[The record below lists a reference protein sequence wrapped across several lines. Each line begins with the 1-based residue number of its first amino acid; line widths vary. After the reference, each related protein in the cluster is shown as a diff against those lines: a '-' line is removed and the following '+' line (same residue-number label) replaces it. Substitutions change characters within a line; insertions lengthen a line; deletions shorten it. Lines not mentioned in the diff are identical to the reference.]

1 MRSESGSSLSSEYE
15 VFLSFRSP
23 DIRQTFADCLYS
35 CLVRSKIRTFRDE
48 EELQRGESIG
58 QSLVKAIT
66 ESKVYIPIFTHY
78 ASSKWCLQELAKIV
92 ECWKT
97 GGGAKGQHVI
107 FPVFYFI
114 DPRDVRLSDSGSYK
128 EAFELHSL
136 KHDPETILEWKEALR
151 EVGEMKG
158 WHVTESDGQGA
169 IIDQIFTEVEFHL
182 KANYT
187 LVTDDLVGIDF
198 HMEEVM
204 KLLNLD
210 YAAVKIVGIHGMG
223 GLGKTTLAKAVY
235 NKVSTQFERCC
246 FLENITNTLSKS
258 DGPLTLQ
265 NKIISDI
272 LRNDSSKATD
282 TSDGIRVIRERVCK
296 HKLLIVLDDVDEKF
310 QFDDILGKLDDFSVD
325 SRFLITTRDARVLG
339 LLQECKLF
347 ELEEMSHDHSLK
359 LFCKHAFRVDYPRED
374 YATLVEEF
382 VQVAAGLPLALKVI
396 GSLLFQTDKRFWKDK
411 LTELKE
417 IPPTKVQD
425 RLKISYNELTRNEKQ
440 IFLDVACLFVGM
452 DKELPIYMWSD
463 CDFYPTSTIKTLV
476 ERSLLKMD
484 EMNRFWMHD
493 HVRDLGRAIVREENN
508 QNPYKRSRICSNS
521 DAINMLKNREVAHKL
536 KAVRLS
542 GCTKLDKVPD
552 LSNCEGLELLDLNGC
567 RRMRG
572 EVDIRNF
579 KNLRWLACNWTKITK
594 LKGEIGMLRNLQ
606 QLHCSH
612 TSLTEVPAG
621 ISKLSFLELFH
632 LTLTDPNKPD
642 FKEMLPDS
650 LKSLRVSS
658 SYLPVLPSSLI
669 SLEICYSKDLLWV
682 PGLANLTNLTQLNL
696 WDVGIYEIPGLGELK
711 LLASL
716 FIQSAPNLGNLDGL
730 VNLVLLEELTVERC
744 SLLKK
749 LPSLASLTR
758 LQMLKIRRC
767 QILSE
772 IYGVEDLCES
782 LSHLD
787 ISWCSSLTST
797 VSLHSMVKLETLVLM
812 GVELTGMLPVSLSK
826 FTKLTTL
833 TIHQL
838 SVKQFPDL
846 SNLKKLKCLTIGYCK
861 ELIEVTGLHA
871 LESLKLLV
879 IIHCLS
885 IRKLPD
891 LSRLRKL
898 STLDVRGCTQL
909 TEISRLGRFKTL
921 KNLYMSNCKS
931 IKELPNLS
939 GLRNLRRLRLRN
951 CRQLKEVNGL
961 EGLQLLQ
968 MFVADKRLKVKYLL
982 KSVSRYGKQLVTRS
996 VPSHLFIN
1004 N

>member
-1 MRSESGSSLSSEYE
+1 MQHTFSGPTL
-15 VFLSFRSP
+15 FHR
-23 DIRQTFADCLYS
+23 
-35 CLVRSKIRTFRDE
+35 LVRD
-48 EELQRGESIG
+48 G
-58 QSLVKAIT
+58 
-66 ESKVYIPIFTHY
+66 
-78 ASSKWCLQELAKIV
+78 W
-92 ECWKT
+92 
-97 GGGAKGQHVI
+97 KGQ
-107 FPVFYFI
+107 
-114 DPRDVRLSDSGSYK
+114 
-128 EAFELHSL
+128 
-136 KHDPETILEWKEALR
+136 TI
-151 EVGEMKG
+151 
-158 WHVTESDGQGA
+158 S
-169 IIDQIFTEVEFHL
+169 F
-182 KANYT
+182 
-187 LVTDDLVGIDF
+187 
-198 HMEEVM
+198 
-204 KLLNLD
+204 
-210 YAAVKIVGIHGMG
+210 
-223 GLGKTTLAKAVY
+223 
-235 NKVSTQFERCC
+235 
-246 FLENITNTLSKS
+246 
-258 DGPLTLQ
+258 
-265 NKIISDI
+265 
-272 LRNDSSKATD
+272 
-282 TSDGIRVIRERVCK
+282 
-296 HKLLIVLDDVDEKF
+296 
-310 QFDDILGKLDDFSVD
+310 
-325 SRFLITTRDARVLG
+325 
-339 LLQECKLF
+339 
-347 ELEEMSHDHSLK
+347 
-359 LFCKHAFRVDYPRED
+359 
-374 YATLVEEF
+374 
-382 VQVAAGLPLALKVI
+382 
-396 GSLLFQTDKRFWKDK
+396 
-411 LTELKE
+411 
-417 IPPTKVQD
+417 
-425 RLKISYNELTRNEKQ
+425 KISIPSRYVLSRTSLTYLE
-440 IFLDVACLFVGM
+440 FLYACIL
-452 DKELPIYMWSD
+452 I
-463 CDFYPTSTIKTLV
+463 I
-476 ERSLLKMD
+476 
-484 EMNRFWMHD
+484 
-493 HVRDLGRAIVREENN
+493 
-508 QNPYKRSRICSNS
+508 Q
-521 DAINMLKNREVAHKL
+521 VAHKL

-552 LSNCEGLELLDLNGC
+552 LSNCEGLELLDLSGC

-650 LKSLRVSS
+650 LKSLCVSS

-669 SLEICYSKDLLWV
+669 SLEICYSKDLLWL

-716 FIQSAPNLGNLDGL
+716 YIQSAPNLGNLDGL
-730 VNLVLLEELTVERC
+730 VNLVLLEKLTVERC

-767 QILSE
+767 QVLSE

-787 ISWCSSLTST
+787 IIWCSSLTST

-871 LESLKLLV
+871 LKSLELLV

-968 MFVADKRLKVKYLL
+968 MFVADKRLKVQYLL